1 MAARLGFKL
10 WKRKKIADLRRF
22 TSENKIFSRLNTI
35 ASLIIAGVGIYF
47 AIIANKIGKRS
58 NEIAE
63 TQLKMQITDT
73 SQQSQLNK
81 LTEIIE
87 QLKEE
92 HLTSGKIYSTTDKL
106 NQSTKTQL
114 EVINQQL
121 KLAKRLETKTDRND
135 TIEQNANMLSL
146 IVTFNALFDFKS
158 SGDAYF
164 LDRRPIAD
172 RSKIVRNVR
181 QLLES
186 QLQNK
191 YVLENSYLRYVWFD
205 FYLYVSNLEF
215 EFNVYDL
222 GTRSSIKN
230 DSEHNTLAKQ
240 FSAKYLDF
248 LNKMLKPKN
257 EFLKLYIDKA
267 QNEFQKNPTF
277 KY

>member
-1 MAARLGFKL
+1 M
-10 WKRKKIADLRRF
+10 
-22 TSENKIFSRLNTI
+22 
-35 ASLIIAGVGIYF
+35 
-47 AIIANKIGKRS
+47 
-58 NEIAE
+58 
-63 TQLKMQITDT
+63 
-73 SQQSQLNK
+73 
-81 LTEIIE
+81 
-87 QLKEE
+87 
-92 HLTSGKIYSTTDKL
+92 
-106 NQSTKTQL
+106 
-114 EVINQQL
+114 
-121 KLAKRLETKTDRND
+121 ETKTDRND